1 MKAGEKATHFS
12 VRDLAVI
19 VLMASLGAVVSVPL
33 GYLGKAL
40 NAFAILP
47 FGAPQLLS
55 GVHVLWL
62 LIAALYTR
70 RVGSAAVT
78 SVIKGLIE
86 VTLFSAQ
93 GVTAIPISIAEG
105 LLLEAGLLALGRDR
119 WWSVAVA
126 GGLSAVGN
134 VIVLRLLVLFT
145 LPSEVIIFMA
155 VLAFASGAVVGVFSL
170 RVNELVNRVVH

>member
-1 MKAGEKATHFS
+1 
-12 VRDLAVI
+12 
-19 VLMASLGAVVSVPL
+19 
-33 GYLGKAL
+33 
-40 NAFAILP
+40 
-47 FGAPQLLS
+47 
-55 GVHVLWL
+55 
-62 LIAALYTR
+62 
-70 RVGSAAVT
+70 
-78 SVIKGLIE
+78 VIKGLIE

-134 VIVLRLLVLFT
+134 VIVLRLLVLFAI
-145 LPSEVIIFMA
+145 PSEVIIFMA

-170 RVNELVNRVVH
+170 RVNELVKRVVH